1 MKLRFGYVAV
11 FGLLCATAAFLIGGA
26 QLSPSY
32 ADILDFSFSF
42 TDENGNVQTGEID
55 GLTDNATTTSA
66 VVYVEINSYPLL
78 LQGTGSFTVTNGI
91 VTAAQYNGGEAPCS
105 GNTCVLI
112 IGLSSLGLGLNFPS
126 GNPQAA
132 LGFDTNNLVIAWTGS
147 VPECVITGTNSGSV
161 CNGTIIFVS
170 GSDRAADRWRE
181 DYAISGV
188 DGLDL
193 HHLYRA
199 MAWLGEELPQKE
211 QDGRTPFAPRCLKD
225 VIEERLFAH
234 RRDLLT
240 RLDLVFMDTTSLYFE
255 GAGGQ
260 TLGQHGYSKDHRPDL
275 RQMIFAVLI
284 DGDGRPVCSEMWPG
298 NTADVT
304 TLIPVIDRLR
314 QRFDIARM
322 CVIADRG
329 MISAETVAQ
338 LEARRLLY
346 ILGVRERSDKLV
358 DELVLD
364 HPAPFVPLMMKKRG
378 KEIDYEAKTV
388 MVAGRRYIVC
398 RNRQEAAKDAAD
410 RASIVAALERQLAK
424 GDKALVGNTGF
435 RRYLKTM
442 SEKHFAIDPDKIEEE
457 KKLDGIFVLRTN
469 TDLNPLEAMLC
480 YKQLWTVEQTFRTAK
495 HLLTT
500 RPIFHKLDETI
511 RGHVF
516 CSFLALVLKTELE
529 ERIAVLERVSSW
541 PEIIADLDSLT
552 ETEIEYDGKHFIV
565 RSAPRPAATLA
576 LRAAGV
582 ALPPTIRDAAV
593 S

>member
-1 MKLRFGYVAV
+1 MYFRRKTSAGRAYLQIVESRRDGAQVRQQVIATLGRFEPLQTSGQLERLVRSGARFAAKAMVLSAASSDEAAIKIAVRRIGPALVFERLWEETGCRTVITELAGNRKHGFALERAV
-11 FGLLCATAAFLIGGA
+11 F
-26 QLSPSY
+26 
-32 ADILDFSFSF
+32 
-42 TDENGNVQTGEID
+42 
-55 GLTDNATTTSA
+55 LT
-66 VVYVEINSYPLL
+66 
-78 LQGTGSFTVTNGI
+78 
-91 VTAAQYNGGEAPCS
+91 
-105 GNTCVLI
+105 VLHR
-112 IGLSSLGLGLNFPS
+112 L
-126 GNPQAA
+126 
-132 LGFDTNNLVIAWTGS
+132 
-147 VPECVITGTNSGSV
+147 
-161 CNGTIIFVS
+161 FVS

-181 DYAISGV
+181 DYAIAGV
-188 DGLDL
+188 NGLDL

-199 MAWLGEELPQKE
+199 MAWLGEELAEKD

-225 VIEERLFAH
+225 VVEERLFVH

-275 RQMIFAVLI
+275 RQMILAVLI

-304 TLIPVIDRLR
+304 TLIPMVDRLR
-314 QRFDIARM
+314 RRFAIARV
-322 CVIADRG
+322 CVVADRG
-329 MISAETVAQ
+329 MISTETVAE

-358 DELVLD
+358 RELVLD
-364 HPAPFVPLMMKKRG
+364 DAAPFVPLVMKKRG
-378 KEIDYEAKTV
+378 KEIDYGAKTV
-388 MVAGRRYIVC
+388 MLAGRRYIVC
-398 RNRQEAAKDAAD
+398 RNRQEAEKDAAE

-424 GDKALVGNTGF
+424 GDKALIGNTGF
-435 RRYLKTM
+435 RRYLKTI
-442 SEKHFAIDPDKIEEE
+442 SDEHFAIDADKIEEE
-457 KKLDGIFVLRTN
+457 KKFDGIFVLRTN

-495 HLLTT
+495 HLFST

-516 CSFLALVLKTELE
+516 CSFLALVLKAALE
-529 ERIAVLERVSSW
+529 ERIAALGRSSSW

-552 ETEIEYDGKHFIV
+552 ETEIAYDGKRFVV
-565 RSAPRPAATLA
+565 RSPPRPAASLA
-576 LRAAGV
+576 LRAAAV
-582 ALPPTIRDAAV
+582 ALPPTIRDAAA